1 MKQSRFKEIIR
12 EELALSRVRLC
23 EAAEPSKHSNVIT
36 VLRQALDHLTSAAHE
51 VGDAASRLRNFDPS
65 NAAAIDD
72 YYNDILKQVKLVGA
86 AYRAARQRLPEVNSG
101 EAGAAIRVGEA

>member
-12 EELALSRVRLC
+12 EELALSRVRLR
-23 EAAEPSKHSNVIT
+23 EVAGPSKHSNIIT

-51 VGDAASRLRNFDPS
+51 VGDAASRLRNFDPG

-72 YYNDILKQVKLVGA
+72 CYNDILKQAKLVGA
-86 AYRAARQRLPEVNSG
+86 AYRSAKQKLPEANSG
-101 EAGAAIRVGEA
+101 EA